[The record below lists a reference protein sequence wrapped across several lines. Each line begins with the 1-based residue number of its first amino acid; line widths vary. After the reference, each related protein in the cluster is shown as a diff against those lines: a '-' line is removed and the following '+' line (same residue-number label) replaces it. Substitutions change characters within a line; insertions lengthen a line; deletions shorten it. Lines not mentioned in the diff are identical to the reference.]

1 MKKLTTIK
9 ILLVALV
16 FSACNFNQSI
26 NKDLVTGASSRG
38 DGLGCDDISIQ
49 IDGET
54 VTRNTFTY
62 GENVVFV
69 FDGINGFKEENGKVY
84 PEMSLVVI
92 KKENQMVLSELN
104 LLNLKEGTSLSPL
117 QLQANL
123 IANFPHK
130 NNEEYEVQLTIW
142 DTKGEGKFIYNMPF
156 TIIEN
161 ELLHVKSASVDYTA
175 IYLWNESDNKVVADN
190 KMTAKNKYLLM
201 LEGLDGLKVENGK
214 VFPALSIHLTDNKGN
229 EILSNPNL
237 LQSSTTNGVD
247 AEAFTKNQTFVALK
261 FNEGESLNPYKLTV
275 ELKDAKSENKLNIT
289 TELVIE

>member
-38 DGLGCDDISIQ
+38 DGLGCDAIGIQ
-49 IDGET
+49 INGET
-54 VTRNTFTY
+54 VKRNTFTY

-123 IANFPHK
+123 TTSLPYQ
-130 NNEEYEVQLTIW
+130 NNEKYEVQLTIW
-142 DTKGEGKFIYNMPF
+142 DTKGEGKFTYNMPF
-156 TIIEN
+156 TVQGNKNLKINTTGITY
-161 ELLHVKSASVDYTA
+161 KS
-175 IYLWNESDNKVVADN
+175 IFIWNETNNKAVIGN
-190 KMTAKNKYLLM
+190 KINKEQKYLLV
-201 LEGLDGLKVENGK
+201 LEDIDGLTVENGK
-214 VFPALSIHLTDNKGN
+214 VFPEVSLMLTDAKGHIIIANKN
-229 EILSNPNL
+229 LYSNFPNGL
-237 LQSSTTNGVD
+237 D
-247 AEAFTKNQTFVALK
+247 ATKIAKGQIPIVLTFTGSEF
-261 FNEGESLNPYKLTV
+261 FNPYHLNV
-275 ELKDAKSENKLNIT
+275 VLKDTKSDKTLKIE
-289 TELVIE
+289 TELEIE